1 VKDAENKLRPMSQPG
16 PLTDL
21 VGATV
26 DQHESLPRRLET
38 TTVRRVGDPTDDSEG
53 SRRRPS
59 RSNLGGWLDPDAA
72 EPQYAYDVDGPADGR
87 PAVVTN
93 TVGDGQVTYCGV
105 WPSLT

>member
-38 TTVRRVGDPTDDSEG
+38 TVRRVGDPTDDSG
-53 SRRRPS
+53 DRGAARLVRTWA
-59 RSNLGGWLDPDAA
+59 GGWTPMQPSLSTRTMST
-72 EPQYAYDVDGPADGR
+72 GR
-87 PAVVTN
+87 R
-93 TVGDGQVTYCGV
+93 TVGRQSLPTQSVTGKSLTV
-105 WPSLT
+105 ESGPSLT

>member
-38 TTVRRVGDPTDDSEG
+38 TVRRVGDPTDDSEEIAAPPVSFEPGRSGWTPMQPSLSVRVRCRRAGGRSAG
-53 SRRRPS
+53 SRYQHS
-59 RSNLGGWLDPDAA
+59 R
-72 EPQYAYDVDGPADGR
+72 
-87 PAVVTN
+87 
-93 TVGDGQVTYCGV
+93 
-105 WPSLT
+105 